1 MAGTDALGEA
11 KTRDLRCG
19 ETILSDHEDFSKF
32 FAAFSPRACADPW
45 HRGCILSY
53 QMVLTRRQDML
64 CIRPRQVPAVPPSFS
79 MPSLVQRWPDS
90 ENSSL
95 PYSRPDWIPATTF
108 VTSSSRRWTPRSFLL
123 PRVAEGWILPSSRSN
138 IETVVAPL
146 ELSPPT
152 MFLKRTM
159 KTTQQS
165 IHADP
170 VFVLVRLT
178 ADEDCDGENP

>member
-95 PYSRPDWIPATTF
+95 PYSRPDWIPAMSS
-108 VTSSSRRWTPRSFLL
+108 VTSFILRVDPAFFFAPSCRRGLDSSKFAIEHRNCRRST
-123 PRVAEGWILPSSRSN
+123 
-138 IETVVAPL
+138 
-146 ELSPPT
+146 
-152 MFLKRTM
+152 
-159 KTTQQS
+159 
-165 IHADP
+165 
-170 VFVLVRLT
+170 
-178 ADEDCDGENP
+178 